1 MTALSKSINEGAPA
15 FPGVGAGRWWAGM
28 SLRDYFAAQ
37 AMQGLIQQVFNNGNS
52 LGKDFKE
59 ENTGLAIAAYTIA
72 DAMLEARK

>member
-1 MTALSKSINEGAPA
+1 MTALNKSIKEGAPA

-37 AMQGLIQQVFNNGNS
+37 AMQALLSNNKNACESDIAKYAYIQ
-52 LGKDFKE
+52 
-59 ENTGLAIAAYTIA
+59 A